1 MRASMTME
9 GLREHRPD
17 VLDELLARFGREI
30 QTVAYVILRDTS
42 DAEEALAETLLTALE
57 RGHQLRDETA
67 LRSWLLRIAANQAL
81 GMRRRSVR
89 LIRLGSL
96 PERASPDLEDSAAL
110 DRAALQ
116 DAMADLPPRI
126 RAAVALRYYADL
138 SVDEVAEA
146 LGTSRNTVKTQLRIG
161 LDRLREHLR
170 DEGLEPAALR
180 MEANHV

>member
-1 MRASMTME
+1 MTME

-30 QTVAYVILRDTS
+30 QTVAYLILRDAS
-42 DAEEALAETLLTALE
+42 DAEEVLSETLLTALE

-67 LRSWLLRIAANQAL
+67 LRAWLLRIAANQAL

-89 LIRLGSL
+89 LVGLGSL
-96 PERASPDLEDSAAL
+96 PDRASSEATDGASL
-110 DRAALQ
+110 DRAVLQ
-116 DAMADLPPRI
+116 DAMADLPPRV
-126 RAAVALRYYADL
+126 RAAVALRYYADF

-146 LGTSRNTVKTQLRIG
+146 LGTTRNTVKTQLRIG
-161 LDRLREHLR
+161 LDRLRDHLR
-170 DEGLEPAALR
+170 DEDLEPAAFG